1 MFCFFLRIRRPP
13 RSTRTDTLFPYTTL
27 FRSNTGADSSL
38 GEVEIGRCANEASSL
53 DEFDKRPRNTNI
65 HPAISRRSM
74 YYDIHFLVAY
84 YRVHALLTRKDR
96 RGRASTDGTP
106 RDWTDRDIKSLRPF
120 RPDPSPPKVE
130 LWKRGLAL
138 ALMVIV

>member
-1 MFCFFLRIRRPP
+1 
-13 RSTRTDTLFPYTTL
+13 
-27 FRSNTGADSSL
+27 
-38 GEVEIGRCANEASSL
+38 
-53 DEFDKRPRNTNI
+53 
-65 HPAISRRSM
+65 M
-74 YYDIHFLVAY
+74 YYNIHFLVAY

-120 RPDPSPPKVE
+120 RHVPSPPKVE

-138 ALMVIV
+138 GLMVIVTSEEQTSEVQSLMRNSYTVFWSYTKHPYTLRVHVDTRQTS

>member
-1 MFCFFLRIRRPP
+1 MRI
-13 RSTRTDTLFPYTTL
+13 SDW
-27 FRSNTGADSSL
+27 SSD
-38 GEVEIGRCANEASSL
+38 VCSSDL
-53 DEFDKRPRNTNI
+53 

-74 YYDIHFLVAY
+74 YYNIHFLVAY

-138 ALMVIV
+138 ALMVIVAVCTGIMIAMKVSLTPLSVRFTPR

>member
-1 MFCFFLRIRRPP
+1 MTHSCP
-13 RSTRTDTLFPYTTL
+13 T
-27 FRSNTGADSSL
+27 
-38 GEVEIGRCANEASSL
+38 
-53 DEFDKRPRNTNI
+53 
-65 HPAISRRSM
+65 RRSS
-74 YYDIHFLVAY
+74 DLY

-138 ALMVIV
+138 ALMVIVAVCTGIMIAMKVSLTPLRSEEHTSELQSLMRISYAVFCLKKKYNSSLFSFSFLFSFFFFSFYFLY

>member
-1 MFCFFLRIRRPP
+1 
-13 RSTRTDTLFPYTTL
+13 
-27 FRSNTGADSSL
+27 
-38 GEVEIGRCANEASSL
+38 
-53 DEFDKRPRNTNI
+53 
-65 HPAISRRSM
+65 M
-74 YYDIHFLVAY
+74 YYNIHFLVAY

-138 ALMVIV
+138 ALMVIVAVRSEEHTSEIQSLMRISYAVFCLKKKKTNSPRQLQTEKQQNNQTKNQN